1 MCKNDSTIL
10 KNLCPL
16 SVMIICIILSFFQYV
31 IGRCSQPLIG
41 PNGRRSREDERLLSS
56 FNVKAGPKARKG
68 FIIDTRTV
76 ATISSARAKGGG
88 QESEAYYPAWKKIN
102 KAIDRYHFLLDSYS
116 KLMEACSD
124 TSVSH
129 EKWLNRL
136 TVSSWLTHVKEVLT
150 CGCLVA
156 QCLEKEGTNVM
167 VHGSEGVDVTL
178 AVTSLAQVILNPDC
192 RTVRG
197 FEALIEREWLQ
208 GGHPFWS
215 RTSKGPFNDS
225 VATKSKTFAP
235 TFILFLDCLWQVI
248 F

>member
-1 MCKNDSTIL
+1 M
-10 KNLCPL
+10 
-16 SVMIICIILSFFQYV
+16 

-56 FNVKAGPKARKG
+56 FNVKPGPKARKG

-156 QCLEKEGTNVM
+156 QCLEKVKKLEIYLVEN
-167 VHGSEGVDVTL
+167 L
-178 AVTSLAQVILNPDC
+178 
-192 RTVRG
+192 
-197 FEALIEREWLQ
+197 
-208 GGHPFWS
+208 
-215 RTSKGPFNDS
+215 
-225 VATKSKTFAP
+225 
-235 TFILFLDCLWQVI
+235 LF
-248 F
+248 